1 MGNVRKKV
9 RGYEPSLA
17 LDLSKEETI
26 VVHFTK
32 DLGGKSKESKVIFY
46 SIFIYF
52 LIFFFVDKCILT
64 KMRSPVLK
72 ASSTSESTFG
82 LSSEGS

>member
-9 RGYEPSLA
+9 QGYEPSLA
-17 LDLSKEETI
+17 LYLSKEEAI

-46 SIFIYF
+46 LFS
-52 LIFFFVDKCILT
+52 FFVGKRILT

-82 LSSEGS
+82 LSSDGS